1 LAYWRRE
8 LAGLPDRL
16 ALPFDHPR
24 PAVASLRGDT
34 ISVHLDAAL
43 HRGLRELAAA
53 HGASLFMV
61 LHAGLAALFT
71 RLGAGTD
78 IPLGSPIAGRT
89 DQALDDLVGFFVN
102 TLVLRTD
109 TSGDPSFAEL
119 LGRVRENA
127 LTAYAHQDIPFEHLV
142 EELNPV
148 RTLAHHPLFQTLL
161 ALQNAPMGDLALPG
175 LRTAPEPVT
184 TETARIDLTFSLA
197 EQYGP
202 NGDPAGL
209 AGLVEYAT
217 DLFERQTV
225 DALIARWTRLLRAA
239 VTDPHAPIG
248 RIDLLSP
255 DERRELRPGT
265 AEPDAKDD
273 AVPWRALPELF
284 AERVRAAPDTVAVAG
299 DGTAVTYREL
309 DERANRL
316 AHALIGRGVRPG
328 NTVAVALE
336 RSADL
341 VAAVLAV
348 VKAGAVYVP
357 LDPRFP
363 TSRVDLIRRRTDAV
377 LLLSADV
384 LSALDREQHG
394 STAPDVACHPR
405 DLAYVMFTSGST
417 GEPKGI
423 AVTHHDVVAL
433 ASARTWRGGA
443 HERVLVHSPT
453 AFDASTYEL
462 WVPLLNG
469 GTVVLAPPGVLDPG
483 VLREV
488 IARHRVTAMFL
499 TCGLFHLIADQ
510 GPDCFAG
517 VREVWTGGDVVSPSA
532 AARVQDACP
541 GTVVVHVYGPTE
553 ATTFATYHRLEAAI
567 AADRPLPL
575 GRPMPGM
582 RAYVLDVGLELLPPG
597 VAGELYLAGPGVA
610 RGYPNRPALT
620 AERFVACPLGTSGER
635 MYRTGDLVKWRT
647 DGAGLEFCGRV
658 DEQVKIR
665 GFRIEPGEI
674 ETALTAHPDV
684 TQAVVVAR
692 EDRTGDKRLVAYL
705 VAAPGRSPQQQELRR
720 HLVQLLPDYMMPAAF
735 VTLEAVPLT
744 STGKPDRAALPAP
757 EHDEPRPGGQPAR
770 TPHEQLLC
778 DLFAEVLGRERVHV
792 DDDFFTLGGHSLLAA
807 RLMTRVQETFGVTPG
822 LHALFETPTAAGLAE
837 RLNVDGPDGAFETV
851 LPLRPHGDGLPLW
864 CIHPGGGLSWSY
876 SGLLQHVHPQ
886 HPVYAIQARTLTR
899 PDGPHPG
906 SVEEMAA
913 DYTEQIRRIQPRGPY
928 QILGW
933 SMGGLIAH
941 AIAVELRQRGEDTA
955 LLAILD
961 VNPLCGL
968 PYDASAVPTVRGTL
982 ALFLGLDPDA
992 LPPEPMTGA
1001 EAVRLLREHGGAP
1014 VGLEPHHIEA
1024 VTANLA
1030 RDNRLAHAFTP
1041 GVFDGDLLLFNATVD
1056 RPPHLPDITAAW
1068 QPYLTGRI
1076 ECHDVDTRHDRMTQ
1090 PGPLAHIGPV
1100 LAAHLDRIA
1109 ARHSAGD
1116 APISALR
1123 GAPTERLT

>member
-184 TETARIDLTFSLA
+184 TETARIDLTISLA

-469 GTVVLAPPGVLDPG
+469 
-483 VLREV
+483 
-488 IARHRVTAMFL
+488 
-499 TCGLFHLIADQ
+499 
-510 GPDCFAG
+510 
-517 VREVWTGGDVVSPSA
+517 
-532 AARVQDACP
+532 
-541 GTVVVHVYGPTE
+541 
-553 ATTFATYHRLEAAI
+553 
-567 AADRPLPL
+567 
-575 GRPMPGM
+575 
-582 RAYVLDVGLELLPPG
+582 
-597 VAGELYLAGPGVA
+597 
-610 RGYPNRPALT
+610 
-620 AERFVACPLGTSGER
+620 
-635 MYRTGDLVKWRT
+635 
-647 DGAGLEFCGRV
+647 
-658 DEQVKIR
+658 
-665 GFRIEPGEI
+665 
-674 ETALTAHPDV
+674 
-684 TQAVVVAR
+684 
-692 EDRTGDKRLVAYL
+692 
-705 VAAPGRSPQQQELRR
+705 
-720 HLVQLLPDYMMPAAF
+720 
-735 VTLEAVPLT
+735 
-744 STGKPDRAALPAP
+744 
-757 EHDEPRPGGQPAR
+757 
-770 TPHEQLLC
+770 
-778 DLFAEVLGRERVHV
+778 
-792 DDDFFTLGGHSLLAA
+792 
-807 RLMTRVQETFGVTPG
+807 
-822 LHALFETPTAAGLAE
+822 
-837 RLNVDGPDGAFETV
+837 
-851 LPLRPHGDGLPLW
+851 
-864 CIHPGGGLSWSY
+864 
-876 SGLLQHVHPQ
+876 
-886 HPVYAIQARTLTR
+886 
-899 PDGPHPG
+899 
-906 SVEEMAA
+906 
-913 DYTEQIRRIQPRGPY
+913 
-928 QILGW
+928 
-933 SMGGLIAH
+933 
-941 AIAVELRQRGEDTA
+941 
-955 LLAILD
+955 
-961 VNPLCGL
+961 
-968 PYDASAVPTVRGTL
+968 
-982 ALFLGLDPDA
+982 
-992 LPPEPMTGA
+992 
-1001 EAVRLLREHGGAP
+1001 
-1014 VGLEPHHIEA
+1014 
-1024 VTANLA
+1024 
-1030 RDNRLAHAFTP
+1030 
-1041 GVFDGDLLLFNATVD
+1041 
-1056 RPPHLPDITAAW
+1056 
-1068 QPYLTGRI
+1068 
-1076 ECHDVDTRHDRMTQ
+1076 
-1090 PGPLAHIGPV
+1090 
-1100 LAAHLDRIA
+1100 
-1109 ARHSAGD
+1109 
-1116 APISALR
+1116 
-1123 GAPTERLT
+1123 